1 VNGTRISGQ
10 IVIAGGSGFLG
21 ISLAKHLARC
31 GAPIV
36 VLSRRPPK
44 VAGAW
49 KHVSWD
55 ARTLGEWK
63 REFHG
68 AAGLVNLV
76 GRSVDCIKTPDHQ
89 DEILRSR
96 VEATRVLGEAVRST
110 DSPPAVWVQMST
122 AHIYGDPPELVCNE
136 DAPFGSGFAPFVGRA
151 WEEAFH
157 ASALPDQRK
166 VILRTSFVIGRDCG
180 AGCGAL
186 ARLLPLVRLG
196 LGGTIGTGKQGI
208 SWIHEADMNRLF
220 ERALDDTN
228 MQGVYIATAPNPV
241 SQRDFM
247 REMRRAVGM
256 PIGLPAFGW
265 MVRIAAPLLLRTDPE
280 LALYG
285 RYLVSRR
292 LREMQF
298 EFRFPELRDA
308 LTDLLARAH

>member
-1 VNGTRISGQ
+1 
-10 IVIAGGSGFLG
+10 
-21 ISLAKHLARC
+21 
-31 GAPIV
+31 
-36 VLSRRPPK
+36 
-44 VAGAW
+44 
-49 KHVSWD
+49 
-55 ARTLGEWK
+55 
-63 REFHG
+63 
-68 AAGLVNLV
+68 
-76 GRSVDCIKTPDHQ
+76 
-89 DEILRSR
+89 
-96 VEATRVLGEAVRST
+96 
-110 DSPPAVWVQMST
+110 MST
-122 AHIYGDPPELVCNE
+122 AHIYGDPPELVCDE
-136 DAPFGSGFAPFVGRA
+136 DSPFGSGFAPFVGRA

-256 PIGLPAFGW
+256 PVGLPAFGW
-265 MVRIAAPLLLRTDPE
+265 MVRMAAPLLLRTDPE

-308 LTDLLARAH
+308 LADLLARAH